1 MIIFLFITQNY
12 KITYFSNKPYFYHF
26 FFKKKKIRKKKWQ
39 NIFLKEKNII
49 MNQEESQNTREKYL
63 TDWQAMLIKQEIDLV
78 EKQTSF
84 KLYEADLF
92 KFEDSLKE
100 VQKEIND
107 EKERLRNFH
116 CICCRFNKNLP
127 LNTSDTVYV
136 EWATFKREKDR
147 EVRLGTN
154 TSIGEMYSCQT
165 FFNLFCKWLEGDV
178 RKNFKHKIQLV
189 ACYVTK
195 LELSWTADD
204 WRLVDDL
211 NTKLIT
217 CEKSGR
223 CKIKFIVIC

>member
-12 KITYFSNKPYFYHF
+12 KITY
-26 FFKKKKIRKKKWQ
+26 FKKKKIRKKKWQ

-84 KLYEADLF
+84 KLYKADLF

-154 TSIGEMYSCQT
+154 TSIREMYSCQT
-165 FFNLFCKWLEGDV
+165 FFNLCCK
-178 RKNFKHKIQLV
+178 
-189 ACYVTK
+189 
-195 LELSWTADD
+195 
-204 WRLVDDL
+204 
-211 NTKLIT
+211 
-217 CEKSGR
+217 
-223 CKIKFIVIC
+223 

>member
-12 KITYFSNKPYFYHF
+12 KITYFSNKLYFYHF
-26 FFKKKKIRKKKWQ
+26 FFKKKNSKKKMAKYFFQ
-39 NIFLKEKNII
+39 RKNII

-63 TDWQAMLIKQEIDLV
+63 TNWQVMLIKQEIDLV

-116 CICCRFNKNLP
+116 CICCRFNKNLS
-127 LNTSDTVYV
+127 LNTSNIVYI

-147 EVRLGTN
+147 EVCLGTN
-154 TSIGEMYSCQT
+154 TSIGEMYSYQT
-165 FFNLFCKWLEGDV
+165 YFNLFCK
-178 RKNFKHKIQLV
+178 
-189 ACYVTK
+189 
-195 LELSWTADD
+195 
-204 WRLVDDL
+204 
-211 NTKLIT
+211 
-217 CEKSGR
+217 
-223 CKIKFIVIC
+223 